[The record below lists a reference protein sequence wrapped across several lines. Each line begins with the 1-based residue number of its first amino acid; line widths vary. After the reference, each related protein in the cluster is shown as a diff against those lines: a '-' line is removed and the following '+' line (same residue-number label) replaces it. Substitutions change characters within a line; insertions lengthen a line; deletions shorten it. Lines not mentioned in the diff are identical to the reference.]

1 MVRRAAQM
9 RQAPPCQRAGLYG
22 IVPYLIS
29 LESKGNGRKG
39 CRARSFLRIPIDY
52 NFYRHNL
59 YLKPGPKE
67 FDNMF
72 PKDGKIKDIVT
83 PRICQEV
90 WHNGEFIKWTDA
102 RVHVMSHVLHYGSS
116 VFEGIRCYKTK
127 RGPAIFRL
135 KEHMQRLLNSAKI
148 YRMDHEWTLDELVT
162 ASIELS
168 ARSGLDSCYIRPII
182 FRSLDEEHPAFG
194 VNPFPNPLA
203 CYIGAWDWGK
213 YLGPE
218 ALEQGVDVC
227 VSTWNRLTPNS
238 MPAMAKS
245 GANSMNS
252 QLIKMEALLNGYAEG
267 IALDDRG
274 FVSEGSGENIFMVHD
289 GRVITPPLSSSILPG
304 ITRDSVI
311 QICRELEIPV
321 AESGIQRAALYVGDE
336 LFFTGTAA
344 EVTPIRSVDRIT
356 VGTGKRGEITRRIQ
370 ETFFEITAGERPAPG
385 PWLTF
390 INEARQPA
398 AGNNGH
404 SANKLESAGVSIPE
418 TEEPIV
424 NYRAAA
430 TD

>member
-1 MVRRAAQM
+1 
-9 RQAPPCQRAGLYG
+9 
-22 IVPYLIS
+22 
-29 LESKGNGRKG
+29 
-39 CRARSFLRIPIDY
+39 
-52 NFYRHNL
+52 
-59 YLKPGPKE
+59 
-67 FDNMF
+67 MF
-72 PKDGKIKDIVT
+72 PRDGKMKDVST

-90 WHNGEFIKWTDA
+90 WHNGEFINWTDA

-127 RGPAIFRL
+127 RGPAAFRL

-148 YRMDHEWTLDELVT
+148 YRMDHDWTVDELCQ
-162 ASIELS
+162 ASIELVG
-168 ARSGLDSCYIRPII
+168 RSGLDSCYIRPII

-218 ALEQGVDVC
+218 AIEQGVDVC

-245 GANSMNS
+245 GANYMNS
-252 QLIKMEALLNGYAEG
+252 QLIKMEALLNGYSEG

-274 FVSEGSGENIFMVHD
+274 FVSEGSGENIFMVGG

-311 QICRELEIPV
+311 QIARELEIPV
-321 AESGIQRAALYVGDE
+321 SENGIQRAALYVADE

-356 VGTGKRGEITRRIQ
+356 IGAGRRGDITRRIQ
-370 ETFFEITAGERPAPG
+370 EVFFQITSGDRPAPG

-390 INEARQPA
+390 INEARQPDA
-398 AGNNGH
+398 NNNGH
-404 SANKLESAGVSIPE
+404 SAPGVEAAAAVSLPE
-418 TEEPIV
+418 TEEPVI
-424 NYRAAA
+424 NYHAAAA